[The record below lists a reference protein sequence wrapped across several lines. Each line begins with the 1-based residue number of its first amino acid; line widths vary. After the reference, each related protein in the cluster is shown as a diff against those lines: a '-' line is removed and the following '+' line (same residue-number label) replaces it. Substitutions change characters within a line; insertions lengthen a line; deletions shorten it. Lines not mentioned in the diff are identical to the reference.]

1 MQSNKPWKLVKSGV
15 ESEHS
20 RAGSVVGLCVNA
32 ACLLSVIMSPFMP
45 GRVARLN
52 RSKFLKSVKVE
63 VQLGNYIWVNKSRM
77 CTPSGLAKRLQL
89 QLNVD
94 PDTLP
99 VLGDKFR

>member
-45 GRVARLN
+45 GRVAIFN
-52 RSKFLKSVKVE
+52 FSKMFKSVKFKS
-63 VQLGNYIWVNKSRM
+63 KSRM
-77 CTPSGLAKRLQL
+77 CTPSGLAKRLQQ

>member
-15 ESEHS
+15 ESERS

-52 RSKFLKSVKVE
+52 CSKMLKSGRVYAKLCLNCVQGDTSHCSHGFVNVKIKV
-63 VQLGNYIWVNKSRM
+63 
-77 CTPSGLAKRLQL
+77 T
-89 QLNVD
+89 
-94 PDTLP
+94 
-99 VLGDKFR
+99 F